1 MPINE
6 ISRKILNTSNYDR
19 MMENKPASFIPYD
32 SEDQH
37 SAVMAS
43 LVNLMRLDLIDSYT
57 DNDEN
62 GFLVVISK
70 EGLIYVDQH
79 YHFAPTGPVIEL
91 SDEAKQLIARI
102 NKLVDEYEE
111 SKRGSKKFLKA
122 LSNLLSTAGSS
133 VVAEVVRHLFLLGL

>member
-6 ISRKILNTSNYDR
+6 ISRKILNASYHDR
-19 MMENKPASFIPYD
+19 MMENKLASFIPYD

-37 SAVMAS
+37 FAVMAS
-43 LVNLMRLDLIDSYT
+43 LVNLKQLDLIDSYT

-62 GFLVVISK
+62 GFLVVVSK
-70 EGLIYVDQH
+70 EGLIYVEQH
-79 YHFAPTGPVIEL
+79 YHLAPTGSALEL
-91 SDEAKQLIARI
+91 SDEARQLIAKI

-122 LSNLLSTAGSS
+122 LSDLLRAAGSS

>member
-6 ISRKILNTSNYDR
+6 ISRKILNTSYHDR
-19 MMENKPASFIPYD
+19 MIENKLASFIPYD

-43 LVNLMRLDLIDSYT
+43 LVNLKQLDLIDSYT

-62 GFLVVISK
+62 GFLVVVSK
-70 EGLIYVDQH
+70 EGLTYVEQH
-79 YHFAPTGPVIEL
+79 YHLAPTGSAIEL
-91 SDEAKQLIARI
+91 SDEARQLIAKI

-122 LSNLLSTAGSS
+122 LSDLLRAAGSS